1 VTGPSWSDIAGWYDE
16 LVEAGSGPHET
27 AVECLLRLV
36 PPLDGAHVV
45 DIACGQGLA
54 TRALASAGAAHVLGV
69 DASEAMIGL
78 ARRRTRPGDETSD
91 TTAVAYACDDA
102 QRLSTCEDRSF
113 DGATCQLGLMDIPAL
128 DETLSAVRRVLRPG
142 GWFVFVIGHPCFLA
156 PDARPGPAPNG
167 RPAVSVTG
175 YFHERFWRS
184 ANPNGVRRAGNHH
197 RTLATYLN
205 ALVRHGFRL
214 EAVEEPPPSPRLAEQ
229 QPLYAEVPIF
239 FAARARVD

>member
-1 VTGPSWSDIAGWYDE
+1 VTGTSWSDIAGWYDE

-36 PPLDGAHVV
+36 PPLGGAHVLDV
-45 DIACGQGLA
+45 ACGQGLA
-54 TRALASAGAAHVLGV
+54 TRALADAGAASVHGV
-69 DASEAMIGL
+69 DASEAMIEL
-78 ARRRTRPGDETSD
+78 ARRRARPGDEP
-91 TTAVAYACDDA
+91 AVAYACDDA

-113 DGATCQLGLMDIPAL
+113 DGATCQLGLMDIPDL

-156 PDARPGPAPNG
+156 PDARALPGPAV
-167 RPAVSVTG
+167 RITG

-184 ANPNGVRRAGNHH
+184 TNPNGVRRAGNHH
-197 RTLATYLN
+197 RTLSTYLN